1 MQNFDTYELIPSTD
15 SHVQFYLPGR
25 TPDPGAHAEILSNL
39 CSAWEAEHPRQA
51 VMDASWIADL
61 STYLNRLVE
70 RRIVHVQDWLN
81 SNLSRFKVQNA
92 DTIEL
97 QRSYEA
103 NVTALRSN
111 VELCKMKCH
120 SCNLLCLKS
129 RSHDADEDHDC
140 TTSHRC
146 LHPCD
151 YVDEHEMEEKG
162 CAYP

>member
-1 MQNFDTYELIPSTD
+1 MQNLDTYELIPSTD

-51 VMDASWIADL
+51 VTDASWIADL

-146 LHPCD
+146 LRPCD